1 MANVLYNLK
10 PGEGDQLIILLF
22 RIYGTKFQYST
33 GQKINPAHWD
43 KKKRRA
49 KPGRAY
55 PKSKE
60 LNYLLNNLEIT
71 TQNAYRKFINDNGE
85 NDVNFDD
92 LKRSLKHALD
102 KFLKKDISKA
112 APMDFFEFVE
122 ATIEERKRSPE
133 FEGNT
138 TKDYSKVLN
147 RIKEFTQQSRRRTT
161 FETIDLE
168 WAIDFREWCFAPPR
182 QYSTNYVH
190 DIIKTIRTFLNEAT
204 ERGLNRNMA
213 FKSRRFQ
220 IPTEEVT
227 HIYLSEEELDEVYQ
241 LDLSARLDKA
251 RDLFIVA
258 CFTGLRFS
266 DLSQISVD
274 NIVQLQGED
283 YLRVKTKKTGARVT
297 VPIHAY
303 VSAIFEKWGGPPPV
317 ISHQKFNSYIK
328 ELCLLTSWGN
338 NTVIVTKSVGGKRV
352 DQRIR
357 KADLVVTHTGRR
369 SFATNAFKSGVPVK
383 MIMKITGHTTE
394 KAFYKYIRIDDE
406 ESAVIVNQSD
416 FFRRLRVV

>member
-1 MANVLYNLK
+1 MPNVKFNLK
-10 PGEGDQLIILLF
+10 PEEGNRLIILFF
-22 RIYGTKFQYST
+22 RAYGTKFQYST

-43 KKKRRA
+43 KKKCRS
-49 KPGRAY
+49 KVGRAF

-71 TQNAYRKFINDNGE
+71 AENAYRKFLNDNGDRE
-85 NDVNFDD
+85 VHFDD
-92 LKRSLKHALD
+92 LKRALKYALD
-102 KFLKKDISKA
+102 KFMKKDMAKA

-122 ATIEERKRSPE
+122 AMIEERKRSPE
-133 FEGNT
+133 FEHNT

-147 RIKEFTQQSRRRTT
+147 RIREFTNESRRRTT
-161 FETIDLE
+161 FKTIDLE
-168 WAIDFREWCFAPPR
+168 WAIDFREWCFAEPR
-182 QYSTNYVH
+182 LYSTNYVH
-190 DIIKTIRTFLNEAT
+190 DIVKTIRTFLNEAT
-204 ERGLNRNMA
+204 ERGLNNNMA
-213 FKSRRFQ
+213 YKSRRFQ
-220 IPTEEVT
+220 ISTEEVT
-227 HIYLSEEELDEVYQ
+227 HIYLSEDELDEVYN
-241 LDLSARLDKA
+241 LELSPRLDKA
-251 RDLFIVA
+251 RDLFITA

-266 DLSQISVD
+266 DLSKISVD
-274 NIVQLQGED
+274 NIVQLQGEH

-303 VSAIFEKWGGPPPV
+303 VSAIFEKWGGPAPV
-317 ISHQKFNSYIK
+317 ISHQKFNTYIK

-338 NTVIVTKSVGGKRV
+338 DSVIVTKSVGGRRV
-352 DQRIR
+352 DQRLR

-406 ESAVIVNQSD
+406 ESAVIVNKSK